1 MSTNE
6 SLFDFGDDKDH
17 SKSRSSCSKS
27 SIHWLASSAYVKEC
41 VVFVF
46 PFLSFFLLFSSNI
59 VVNVLFAEKCLIRA
73 SLRLPC
79 HLKSN
84 QQQPRLDGSSL
95 LHMKKAIVIV
105 IFFFWPLPLFPP
117 PLGPTKLERHKVQ
130 QNAAS

>member
-46 PFLSFFLLFSSNI
+46 SFLSFFLPFSSNI

-84 QQQPRLDGSSL
+84 QQQPRLDGS
-95 LHMKKAIVIV
+95 ACCI
-105 IFFFWPLPLFPP
+105 
-117 PLGPTKLERHKVQ
+117 
-130 QNAAS
+130 